1 VKHPGPAA
9 GSLPPVS
16 EPVSAADYAAV
27 DSLVDWDLAVR
38 AATRLA
44 RPGPVVSR
52 DEARSV
58 VEQLRSFARESTG
71 HVAATTGLQ
80 AVPGEGVIVVDR
92 AGWTKVNVQAFRT
105 VLAPAVAQG
114 LRRRGRPTSAAA
126 LAVGRRVTGAEVG
139 TLLSFLASRVL
150 GQFDVF
156 GEPVPSAG
164 TGPGRGPGSGR
175 LLLVAPNI
183 VQVERE
189 LEVVPDDFR
198 LWVCLHEET
207 HRVQFASTPWLRD
220 HLLARSR
227 GLTADLLGDP
237 GAFVDRLSS
246 GLRQLPDVLRGG
258 DGAGLVELVQTPQ
271 QRAVLAEITAVMSLL
286 EGHADV
292 VMDEVGPRVIPTVA
306 TIRERFTRR
315 RAGQG
320 SVDKLLRRLLGL
332 DAKMRQ
338 YRDGAVFVRGVVAKV
353 GMDGFN
359 AVWTSPQTLPLPG
372 EISDPAAWVRRV
384 HG

>member
-1 VKHPGPAA
+1 
-9 GSLPPVS
+9 
-16 EPVSAADYAAV
+16 
-27 DSLVDWDLAVR
+27 
-38 AATRLA
+38 
-44 RPGPVVSR
+44 
-52 DEARSV
+52 
-58 VEQLRSFARESTG
+58 
-71 HVAATTGLQ
+71 
-80 AVPGEGVIVVDR
+80 
-92 AGWTKVNVQAFRT
+92 
-105 VLAPAVAQG
+105 
-114 LRRRGRPTSAAA
+114 
-126 LAVGRRVTGAEVG
+126 
-139 TLLSFLASRVL
+139 
-150 GQFDVF
+150 
-156 GEPVPSAG
+156 
-164 TGPGRGPGSGR
+164 
-175 LLLVAPNI
+175 VAPNI